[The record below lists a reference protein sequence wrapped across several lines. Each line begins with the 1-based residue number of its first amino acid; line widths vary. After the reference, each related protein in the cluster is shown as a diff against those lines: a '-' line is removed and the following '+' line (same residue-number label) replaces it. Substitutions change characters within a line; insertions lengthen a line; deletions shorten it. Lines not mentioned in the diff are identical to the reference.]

1 MHAKKKKNFFFGST
15 LFQNL
20 KQFLLLWH
28 FTTWNITGFHIN
40 SGLYNPSEPAH
51 FLDPRPPRIVPY
63 RRSSGLTSALPSCRP
78 ATEST
83 ASSSSRTQDF
93 MSPPSLRSRKRP
105 AGHLAVRR
113 PIPRMHRE
121 PLPGVVCRAARA
133 PFLYPPTVSV
143 STSERRVSKR
153 WLTRDSR
160 TGQTSDSV
168 HHTAAFE
175 KKKKKKV
182 PRMDSGRTGA

>member
-1 MHAKKKKNFFFGST
+1 
-15 LFQNL
+15 
-20 KQFLLLWH
+20 
-28 FTTWNITGFHIN
+28 
-40 SGLYNPSEPAH
+40 
-51 FLDPRPPRIVPY
+51 
-63 RRSSGLTSALPSCRP
+63 
-78 ATEST
+78 
-83 ASSSSRTQDF
+83 

-175 KKKKKKV
+175 KKKKKKSLEWTAAGQVRKNVGAEQSEKGTSLHGEHGPDRPGGESKIV
-182 PRMDSGRTGA
+182 PQKIVRFVFRSLVTSGKRSKTFSLS